1 MWKVEG
7 EREQAKRKKVRE
19 HQSSHGHTLIPAADV
34 AALGQTK
41 RGPVGGRSVAMHC
54 LRDSFFSTHRHKA
67 ILDYLHANNFMSAF
81 HSLRADTGSD
91 YTPDPSSKSRA
102 ILEKKWTTVI
112 RLQKKEYLFISF
124 LSRGP
129 LIPFLIQIL
138 DLESRNAALQDDLS
152 TAPAKRA
159 NHTDWLP
166 RNPPAHTLTSHR
178 APITQVAFHPQYSV
192 LASASEDA
200 TVKIWDWETGEFE
213 RTLKGHTKSVNDL
226 NFDHKGHLLGISSL
240 SLLILSVHP
249 HQSLAPPTSSS
260 RYGILN
266 PSTKTQRPSLATN
279 IPSLPF
285 ASCQVIST
293 SSAPAETRPSDYST
307 FHQRTHSLV
316 LFLLHPPG
324 SFSFQPPNPHHFWPF
339 RMGPMRYPFF
349 RWQNHRQLFQRP
361 SPLPPCSSLPF
372 TLPSPSCIYIDHQ
385 NLGSPHRR
393 AETRIQ
399 RS

>member
-1 MWKVEG
+1 
-7 EREQAKRKKVRE
+7 
-19 HQSSHGHTLIPAADV
+19 
-34 AALGQTK
+34 
-41 RGPVGGRSVAMHC
+41 
-54 LRDSFFSTHRHKA
+54 
-67 ILDYLHANNFMSAF
+67 MSAF
-81 HSLRADTGSD
+81 HSLRADTGCD
-91 YTPDPSSKSRA
+91 YTPDPSSQSRA

-112 RLQKKEYLFISF
+112 RLQKKEYLSISF
-124 LSRGP
+124 LS
-129 LIPFLIQIL
+129 L
-138 DLESRNAALQDDLS
+138 AA
-152 TAPAKRA
+152 
-159 NHTDWLP
+159 H
-166 RNPPAHTLTSHR
+166 
-178 APITQVAFHPQYSV
+178 
-192 LASASEDA
+192 
-200 TVKIWDWETGEFE
+200 
-213 RTLKGHTKSVNDL
+213 
-226 NFDHKGHLLGISSL
+226 SSL
-240 SLLILSVHP
+240 SLYRSLILNPATRLSRTIYPPHPQNVPITPTGFLEIHPHIPSPATVPPLPRSPSIHSIPSWPPPVKTPPSRFGIGRLANSREPSKVTPNPSMISTLTTRAISSVFPLSLSLFLFYRFTSPP

-285 ASCQVIST
+285 ASCQAIST

-316 LFLLHPPG
+316 LFPLHPPG

-361 SPLPPCSSLPF
+361 SPLPPCSSPPF